1 MPYDDYGEFG
11 FYPPGVGGVPVGQ
24 QPYPTPQLLGPEG
37 YAAASLDPPHR
48 AQMGGRGP
56 NLPPFMR
63 TNIWPPQLLLSTNSQ
78 VGHQTRVY
86 TTGILNQAQNVQAQV
101 VIQFDIPCIIFS
113 MTAAC
118 SNTAA
123 PGFGVPNGSGL
134 ETFTCSLEHT
144 NGDRLTT
151 QPALGSCIFGTATEP
166 ALVGGN
172 GWVFDRGSG
181 LVIQV
186 TPLVNANQ
194 RIDFAFMAVEERGP
208 RNLTR

>member
-1 MPYDDYGEFG
+1 MSDEYGF
-11 FYPPGVGGVPVGQ
+11 FPGGPGGVPVAAGS
-24 QPYPTPQLLGPEG
+24 PYADPVSPAQG
-37 YAAASLDPPHR
+37 YAPATLNPPGR

-56 NLPPFMR
+56 QLPPFMR

-78 VGHQTRVY
+78 VAHQTRVY
-86 TTGILNQAQNVQAQV
+86 TTGILNQPLNAQAQV
-101 VIQFDIPCIIFS
+101 VLQFDIPCIVFA

-118 SNTAA
+118 VNTGA
-123 PGFGVPNGSGL
+123 PAFGVPGSGL
-134 ETFTCSLEHT
+134 DTFTINLEHT

-151 QPALGSCIFGTATEP
+151 QPAIASTVMGSAQLP

-181 LVIQV
+181 LVVQLV
-186 TPLVNANQ
+186 PLVNATQ
-194 RIDFAFMAVEERGP
+194 RIDVAFYAIEERGP